1 MTEKMQADVPPSRQ
15 AGFVRCCL
23 YNSNMIRYQP
33 GTEVELRIDPGD
45 PLHIYDPGTRK
56 MVSQGY
62 MLTLIFPAAVLL
74 GAAVSGIF
82 LYVVRKMQI
91 KW

>member
-1 MTEKMQADVPPSRQ
+1 MRSGA
-15 AGFVRCCL
+15 F
-23 YNSNMIRYQP
+23 IRYQP

-82 LYVVRKMQI
+82 LYVVRKMLADARTAAQGGI
-91 KW
+91 R